1 MVNFQENL
9 KISVVIADDHEVV
22 RAGIRRLLSIDKRIN
37 IIAEA
42 TNGEEAVALTRYHR
56 PDILLVDIM
65 MPHVNGIEAVTILRE
80 EHTETKLLILT
91 AFEDSLHIERA
102 LDAGADGYLAKDISA
117 KDLNSALFKAVAGE
131 RVFSNSILRIL
142 QNKYVPYSEK
152 DETMITISPREQE
165 IMNLLAMGKTSQQI
179 SDELFISIRTVQA
192 HRSNI
197 MQKLGIKN
205 AAGLVRY
212 AVINYTKNQLDRKI

>member
-1 MVNFQENL
+1 MRILIVEDDLDTRLMLQSLVESMGQVDIAVNGKEAIRAFQL
-9 KISVVIADDHEVV
+9 AH
-22 RAGIRRLLSIDKRIN
+22 AGDNPYDL
-37 IIAEA
+37 
-42 TNGEEAVALTRYHR
+42 
-56 PDILLVDIM
+56 ILLDIM
-65 MPHVNGIEAVTILRE
+65 MPQMNGIEAVTLLRQE
-80 EHTETKLLILT
+80 NTETKLIILT

-102 LDAGADGYLAKDISA
+102 LEAGADGYLAKDISA

-165 IMNLLAMGKTSQQI
+165 IMNLLAQGKTSQQI

-212 AVINYTKNQLDRKI
+212 AVIHYTKNQLDRKI

>member
-1 MVNFQENL
+1 
-9 KISVVIADDHEVV
+9 
-22 RAGIRRLLSIDKRIN
+22 
-37 IIAEA
+37 
-42 TNGEEAVALTRYHR
+42 
-56 PDILLVDIM
+56 
-65 MPHVNGIEAVTILRE
+65 MPQMNGIEAVTLLRQE
-80 EHTETKLLILT
+80 NTETKLIILT

-102 LDAGADGYLAKDISA
+102 LEAGADGYLAKDISA

-165 IMNLLAMGKTSQQI
+165 IMNLLAQGKTSQQI

-212 AVINYTKNQLDRKI
+212 AVIHYTKNQLDRKI

>member
-9 KISVVIADDHEVV
+9 KISVVIADDHEVL

-42 TNGEEAVALTRYHR
+42 TNGEEAVSLTRYHK
-56 PDILLVDIM
+56 PDVILIDIM
-65 MPHVNGIEAVTILRE
+65 MPQMNGIEAVTLLRQE
-80 EHTETKLLILT
+80 NTETKLIILT

-102 LDAGADGYLAKDISA
+102 LEAGADGYLAKDISA

-165 IMNLLAMGKTSQQI
+165 IMNLLAQGKTSQQI
-179 SDELFISIRTVQA
+179 SDELFISIRTLQA

-212 AVINYTKNQLDRKI
+212 AVIHYTKNQLDRKI

>member
-42 TNGEEAVALTRYHR
+42 TNGEEAVSLTRYHK
-56 PDILLVDIM
+56 PDVILIDIM
-65 MPHVNGIEAVTILRE
+65 MPQMNGIEAVTLLRQE
-80 EHTETKLLILT
+80 NTETKLIILT

-102 LDAGADGYLAKDISA
+102 LEAGADGYLAKDISA

-165 IMNLLAMGKTSQQI
+165 IMNLLAQGKTSQQI

-212 AVINYTKNQLDRKI
+212 AVIHYTKNQLDRKI

>member
-42 TNGEEAVALTRYHR
+42 TNGEEAVSLTRYHK
-56 PDILLVDIM
+56 PDVILIDIM
-65 MPHVNGIEAVTILRE
+65 MPQMNGIEAITLLRQE
-80 EHTETKLLILT
+80 NTETKLIILT

-102 LDAGADGYLAKDISA
+102 LEAGADGYLAKDISA

-165 IMNLLAMGKTSQQI
+165 IMNLLAQGKTSQQI

-212 AVINYTKNQLDRKI
+212 AVIHYTKNQLDRKI